1 MKFKIRLRPKFVV
14 LISVIIGIVMISS
27 AFFEMNQSR
36 KEIYGVL
43 NEQASSLIKTI
54 SLSSI
59 NTLNSSY
66 EIENLISERLLDNAV
81 MIKHLDSLNLL
92 TRKKLIKIGN
102 ENNLYRI
109 NIFDNNGNR
118 VLTNRVPEPG
128 HTAPE
133 GNVNRFEEL
142 RPILTGKTNMLII
155 GLHEARYSEGQRYA
169 VAVSRAG
176 RRGAI
181 VINMDAKDF
190 LTFRKK
196 IGIGKIIGD
205 IGNKSG
211 IEYIVLQDS
220 LGILA
225 ASAGISSIN
234 AISDDGFLLCALH
247 SDSVYMRKFNFDG
260 REVYEAVNRLKIDND
275 IIGLYRIGISLDEVR
290 SAESRMHNRMILTTF
305 ILAAIAVIVLSIVF
319 TSQNLKSVSKEYG
332 KFKTFAASVLQNMA
346 EAVIVTG
353 NDFNI
358 ILFNN
363 SAEKLFEIPAE
374 KIIGKNLADLND
386 IRPDILIPRIISTD
400 KRTFGL
406 SINTYIKS
414 KEKHLYIYISK
425 NISSVDENENYTL
438 VLNDYTERKKLEEQ
452 AERNGKLAAMGELA
466 SGVAHEIRNPINSIG
481 MIAQRLIREFNPEE
495 DKEEYKNIT
504 HLLKD
509 EVSRVNK
516 IISQFLNY
524 ARPLDLR
531 RTATDPSEYFDAI
544 YRLFLLQTR
553 EKGITLS
560 ITNNIKNDIYID
572 RELMK
577 QALSNI
583 VQNAV
588 DAVHPGGSISIEL
601 HGEDNLIKIEI
612 IDSGCG
618 ISQENIKK
626 IFDLYF
632 TTKKDGNGLGLSIA
646 HKIIE
651 QHNGSIEIESKIN
664 EGSKFIIKLPKV

>member
-1 MKFKIRLRPKFVV
+1 MKYKIKLQPKFVV
-14 LISVIIGIVMISS
+14 IISVIIGIIMVAS
-27 AFFEMNQSR
+27 AFFELNQSR

-43 NEQASSLIKTI
+43 NEQATSLIKTI

-59 NTLNSSY
+59 NTLKSSY

-81 MIKHLDSLNLL
+81 MIKYLDSLNLL
-92 TRKKLIKIGN
+92 TRKELIKIGK
-102 ENNLYRI
+102 ENNLFRI
-109 NIFDNNGNR
+109 NIFDNKGNR
-118 VLTNRVPEPG
+118 VLTNRVPEEG
-128 HTAPE
+128 HLAPE

-142 RPILTGKTNMLII
+142 SPILTGKTNRLVI
-155 GLHEARYSEGQRYA
+155 GLREARYSEGQRFA

-181 VINMDAKDF
+181 VINLDAKDF

-225 ASAGISSIN
+225 ASSGIRSIN
-234 AISDDGFLLCALH
+234 SISDDEFLLHALKT
-247 SDSVYMRKFNFDG
+247 DSVFMRKFDFDG
-260 REVYEAVNRLKIDND
+260 RVVYEAVNRLMIDGD

-290 SAESRMHNRMILTTF
+290 SAESRMHNRIILTTF

-319 TSQNLKSVSKEYG
+319 TSQNLKSVSKEYL
-332 KFKTFAASVLQNMA
+332 KFKTFTGSVLQNMA

-363 SAEKLFEIPAE
+363 SAEKLFQIPTE
-374 KIIGKNLADLND
+374 KVIGTNLVNLKDLHPDKII
-386 IRPDILIPRIISTD
+386 PQIISSD
-400 KRTFGL
+400 KRTFGF
-406 SINTYIKS
+406 SIKTDIKD
-414 KEKHLYIYISK
+414 KEKYLFIYISK
-425 NISSVDENENYTL
+425 NFNSLNENENYTL

-481 MIAQRLIREFNPEE
+481 MIAQRLIREFNPEK
-495 DKEEYKNIT
+495 DKEEYNNIT
-504 HLLKD
+504 RLLKD
-509 EVSRVNK
+509 EVVRVNK
-516 IISQFLNY
+516 IITQFLNY
-524 ARPLDLR
+524 ARPLDLN
-531 RTATDPSEYFDAI
+531 RTNTDPSEYFDAI
-544 YRLFLLQTR
+544 YQLFSLQTR

-560 ITNNIKNDIYID
+560 ISNNIKNNIYID
-572 RELMK
+572 KELMK
-577 QALSNI
+577 QALTNI

-588 DAVHPGGSISIEL
+588 DAVHSGGRISIEL
-601 HGEDNLIKIEI
+601 SEDENLIKMEI
-612 IDSGCG
+612 SDDGCG

-626 IFDLYF
+626 IFDLYY

-646 HKIIE
+646 YKIIE